1 MEQITVRVNLI
12 EPGGRG
18 GVFQHV
24 LALATYLESKGISV
38 TIHTARDLE
47 IPYIDSVRICC
58 CFQWNSR
65 NGGFVSKSHF
75 FLLFLIR
82 TLPHLVWSS
91 RKSIVNIQ
99 GLFRYNLYFS
109 YFLLLKIFR
118 RSIIFTPH
126 NLFLRYEDT
135 GLNRA
140 ILNFTLRKSNSV
152 TVFNDRDRALVSV
165 LNKKSFKVPLLQY
178 VPRLPEK
185 KIENWSKKLNN
196 QRPKL
201 MLLGQIRHD
210 KGVLD
215 AITIAKELR
224 EECDLYIV
232 GEDKGAVNDGKN
244 LAKQLGVE
252 VKWIVEYLPLNDFIS
267 CLLQADLLIFPY
279 KIASQSGVMSIANS
293 LKVPSLAFPV
303 GGLVE
308 HASYLSRES
317 TAISMV
323 EAIKSIASQGFKFP
337 ESEDLPSKNW
347 LSVFEHSD
355 E

>member
-1 MEQITVRVNLI
+1 MERITLRASLI

-24 LALATYLESKGISV
+24 LALATYLESKGVSV

-65 NGGFVSKSHF
+65 KGGFVSKSHF
-75 FLLFLIR
+75 LLLFLIR
-82 TLPHLVWSS
+82 TLPHLLWSS

-152 TVFNDRDRALVSV
+152 TVFNDGDNALASV
-165 LNKKSFKVPLLQY
+165 LNKKCFKVPLLQY
-178 VPRLPEK
+178 VPKLPEEQL
-185 KIENWSKKLNN
+185 ENWSKKMNN
-196 QRPKL
+196 PRPKL

-215 AITIAKELR
+215 AIMVAKELR
-224 EECDLYIV
+224 KECDLYIV
-232 GEDKGAVNDGKN
+232 GEDKGAVSDGMN
-244 LAKQLGVE
+244 LANELGVE
-252 VKWIVEYLPLNDFIS
+252 VNWIVEYLPINDFIA

-293 LKVPSLAFPV
+293 LKVPTLAFPV

-308 HASYLSRES
+308 YASYLSKES

-323 EAIKSIASQGFKFP
+323 DAIKSIASQGYRFP
-337 ESEDLPSKNW
+337 GSEDLPNKNW
-347 LSVFEHSD
+347 LSVFEKLS
-355 E
+355 